1 MRPFYSSLRYAT
13 AALGAIAF
21 FCAPVFGGAL
31 PGDVPPRPV
40 IRLAPSVPPALYAP
54 GAPTLAAPATPVPFA
69 RSAPC
74 KTSPELTAF
83 REAVSSG
90 RAAGAA
96 VDGLAFNSQ
105 TLRVRRD
112 TAVQVYVTATVW
124 DNRRQAELEAL
135 GFEYE
140 TSVLMPEILVQGWL
154 KPEAFEGVAALDW
167 VRYVRAPGYPAVN
180 SGSVT
185 AQSDTI
191 MRTADVRSTLSV
203 NGSGVRVRV
212 ISDSADQRSEAQ
224 AKGDLPADSSI
235 HLGKVNTGSDEG
247 TAMMEIVHDMA
258 PGALLGFY
266 GPDTSVDMA
275 NGITNLRTGGCRVI
289 VDDLTFFDQPW
300 FEEGAIEASITAN
313 TAAGVTYATSA
324 GNLAQLVHATA
335 YAGISANVLGATG
348 VNVHNFGNLVSGV
361 PQYLMPVLFPAQTT
375 TRVMLQYDSKWGNPT
390 DDYDLYVTDIT
401 AQTLYGKSD
410 TSQGTGTGENPYP
423 KEEVQITNNGT
434 SDTWAFVF
442 INRYSGVNRNMKL
455 LVVNGTL
462 DSRYQTKSGS
472 ILGNNKAKDALVVG
486 AIDASEPG
494 NDLIESFSSQGPSI
508 VTWPTPVTWNKP
520 DITGIDGVF
529 VSGAGG
535 FGQPVSGQT
544 YKVFYGTSA
553 AAPTVAA
560 VAALVL
566 SAKGTLTPAQVKAAI
581 TGTAVERGAAG
592 YDLVYGNGLADAL
605 AAVNSVKPPTSPG
618 DINKDGAFNIA
629 DVSFL
634 LRILGGLNTFPN

>member
-1 MRPFYSSLRYAT
+1 MSVC
-13 AALGAIAF
+13 AF
-21 FCAPVFGGAL
+21 ASAGTL
-31 PGDVPPRPV
+31 PGDAPPRPV
-40 IRLAPSVPPALYAP
+40 IRVSPAASAAMYTP
-54 GAPTLAAPATPVPFA
+54 GAPTLAPPAAPIPFA
-69 RSAPC
+69 KSAPG

-83 REAVSSG
+83 RDVVS
-90 RAAGAA
+90 RARASGAA
-96 VDGLAFNSQ
+96 VDGLLFNSE

-112 TAVQVYVTATVW
+112 TAVQVYVTATAW
-124 DNRRQAELEAL
+124 DDRRRAELEAL

-140 TSVLMPEILVQGWL
+140 TSALMPEILIQGWL
-154 KPEAFEGVAALDW
+154 KPEAFDGVAGLDW
-167 VRYVRAPGYPAVN
+167 VRYIRAPAYPIVN
-180 SGSVT
+180 AGSVT
-185 AQSDTI
+185 VQSDTI
-191 MRTADVRSTLSV
+191 MRSANVRSTLSV
-203 NGSGVRVRV
+203 NGAGVRVGV

-235 HLGKVNTGSDEG
+235 FLGKVNTGSDEG
-247 TAMMEIVHDMA
+247 TAMMEIVYDMA

-275 NGITNLRTGGCRVI
+275 NGITALRGGGCQVI
-289 VDDLTFFDQPW
+289 VDDLTFWDQPW
-300 FEEGAIEASITAN
+300 FEEGVIETSISSNA
-313 TAAGVTYATSA
+313 AAGVTYATSA
-324 GNLAQLVHATA
+324 GNLADRVHATA
-335 YAGISANVLGATG
+335 YSGISANVLGVTG
-348 VNVHNFGNLVSGV
+348 VNVHNFGNLVNGV
-361 PQYLMPVLFPAQTT
+361 PQYLMPVLFPAQTA
-375 TRVMLQYDSKWGNPT
+375 TRIMLQYDSKWGNPT
-390 DDYDLYVTDIT
+390 DDYDLYVTDIA

-410 TSQGTGTGENPYP
+410 TTQGTGTGQNPYP

-442 INRYSGVNRNMKL
+442 VNRYSGVARNMKL
-455 LVVNGTL
+455 LVLNGTL

-494 NDLIESFSSQGPSI
+494 NDLIEYFSSQGPSI

-566 SAKGTLTPAQVKAAI
+566 SSKNTLTPAQIKTAV
-581 TGTAVERGAAG
+581 TGTALERGAAG
-592 YDLVYGNGLADAL
+592 YDTVYGYGLADAL
-605 AAVNSVKPPTSPG
+605 AAVNSVKPPSSPG
-618 DINKDGAFNIA
+618 DINKDGTFNIA
-629 DVSFL
+629 DVSLL
-634 LRILGGLNTFPN
+634 LRILSGLNTFPN